1 MGIVVRQS
9 PEGRMEKTSGSND
22 GPNSFQQH
30 GAPTRTARAGSRCA
44 HQSAGT
50 FDDTAAETRVPPSL
64 DVRVRVLHVRRRGLA
79 ADWHVAVRCLMASIG
94 MDSFTSLTSRTYSH
108 SDRSILVAD
117 LRQISDLALIS
128 RRARMSGMSTAFKCR
143 LKCTRRGWRSRP
155 GVRPTGTGTRDPRVS
170 VWISSR
176 FARAESLLKWPK

>member
-1 MGIVVRQS
+1 
-9 PEGRMEKTSGSND
+9 MEKTSGSND

-128 RRARMSGMSTAFKCR
+128 RRHRRMRMRSHHI
-143 LKCTRRGWRSRP
+143 SRP
-155 GVRPTGTGTRDPRVS
+155 RNAEATVHDAPCRDPLDAVTPGPLPGTEPLVS
-170 VWISSR
+170 HR
-176 FARAESLLKWPK
+176 

>member
-64 DVRVRVLHVRRRGLA
+64 DGARAPRASPWSRGGLARGSPVPHGIDWHGFVHVADVTYILTFGSLDSRRG
-79 ADWHVAVRCLMASIG
+79 SPP
-94 MDSFTSLTSRTYSH
+94 
-108 SDRSILVAD
+108 D
-117 LRQISDLALIS
+117 LRSRVNLAS
-128 RRARMSGMSTAFKCR
+128 MRACPGCPRHSSAALSAPAGVGGRVPASV
-143 LKCTRRGWRSRP
+143 RP
-155 GVRPTGTGTRDPRVS
+155 GPGRGTRAFP
-170 VWISSR
+170 
-176 FARAESLLKWPK
+176 FGFLRASPVPNRC

>member
-1 MGIVVRQS
+1 MG
-9 PEGRMEKTSGSND
+9 PTASNSTAHR
-22 GPNSFQQH
+22 P
-30 GAPTRTARAGSRCA
+30 APPARAVGARTSPRG
-44 HQSAGT
+44 HST
-50 FDDTAAETRVPPSL
+50 IRRPRPEFLRRST
-64 DVRVRVLHVRRRGLA
+64 VRVLHVRRRGLA

>member
-64 DVRVRVLHVRRRGLA
+64 DVRVLHVRRRGLA

-128 RRARMSGMSTAFKCR
+128 VSRVERACPGCPRHSSAALSAPAGVGGRVPASV
-143 LKCTRRGWRSRP
+143 RP
-155 GVRPTGTGTRDPRVS
+155 GPGRG
-170 VWISSR
+170 
-176 FARAESLLKWPK
+176 ARAFPFGFLRASPVPNRC

>member
-22 GPNSFQQH
+22 GPNSFHQH

-64 DVRVRVLHVRRRGLA
+64 DVRVLHVRRRGLA

-176 FARAESLLKWPK
+176 FARAESLLKCGPK